1 MFFGGKGTVGLDI
14 GSGYLKLVQLK
25 DTKEGYELE
34 LFDMLPLPPE
44 LIVDGSIIDSLRLVD
59 SLKELA
65 RKAKI
70 RAKDVTISIAG
81 HSSVI
86 IKRVSLPEMSEDELY
101 ESIKFEA
108 EQYIPFDI
116 DDVDLDFQI
125 LGPKEEPG
133 QMDVI
138 LVAVKK
144 DIVNEYLSVV
154 KEAGL
159 NCQIVDVNSF
169 ALENIYEIN
178 YEIEPE
184 KNVALVNIGA
194 NTINMNILKGGI
206 SVFTRDS
213 AVGSNLHTE
222 VLQREFNLAYEVAE
236 RLKRGEP
243 VENVTPQD
251 AFSVMEL
258 ASEEIISEVNRSLEY
273 FHEDI
278 HEIVLSGGC
287 ALIRDFPNL
296 LAEKIR
302 VETKLMQ
309 PFKNIK
315 IVSTQETRRQ
325 MIKVNLLPLK
335 RKKKPKPLP
344 SFLVITI
351 LITVVICILMAYL
364 TFFFNSR
371 LSVKKKQF
379 AANETKIAEL
389 KEMIKTVEDFEQ
401 RNKTFKERND
411 IIEQLSKNKSL
422 PVKILDE
429 FSALLPNGIW
439 LQTMSIAGGTINLE
453 GYGFTNNDIVSYVD
467 NIKNSRMFTDV
478 YLQESK
484 SVEAERVAVYM
495 FKLTCRLKV

>member
-1 MFFGGKGTVGLDI
+1 MFFGGRGTIGLDI

-25 DTKEGYELE
+25 DTKGGYELE

-65 RKAKI
+65 RKARIKT
-70 RAKDVTISIAG
+70 KDVTISIAG

-86 IKRVSLPEMSEDELY
+86 VKRVSLPDMSEDELY

-116 DDVDLDFQI
+116 DDVNLDFQI

-144 DIVNEYLSVV
+144 DIINEYLSVI
-154 KEAGL
+154 KEAGF

-194 NTINMNILKGGI
+194 STMNMNILKGGI

-222 VLQREFNLAYEVAE
+222 VLQREFNLTYEMAE

-243 VENVTPQD
+243 VENVSPQD

-258 ASEEIISEVNRSLEY
+258 ASEEIIGEVNRSLEY
-273 FHEDI
+273 FLEDI

-287 ALIRDFPNL
+287 ALIKDFPNL

-315 IVSTQETRRQ
+315 IAKHFDLSLIEEMAPMAAVAAGLALRR
-325 MIKVNLLPLK
+325 PGD
-335 RKKKPKPLP
+335 R
-344 SFLVITI
+344 
-351 LITVVICILMAYL
+351 
-364 TFFFNSR
+364 
-371 LSVKKKQF
+371 
-379 AANETKIAEL
+379 
-389 KEMIKTVEDFEQ
+389 
-401 RNKTFKERND
+401 
-411 IIEQLSKNKSL
+411 
-422 PVKILDE
+422 
-429 FSALLPNGIW
+429 
-439 LQTMSIAGGTINLE
+439 
-453 GYGFTNNDIVSYVD
+453 
-467 NIKNSRMFTDV
+467 
-478 YLQESK
+478 
-484 SVEAERVAVYM
+484 
-495 FKLTCRLKV
+495 

>member
-1 MFFGGKGTVGLDI
+1 MFFGGKGTIGLDI

-25 DTKEGYELE
+25 DTKGGYELE

-65 RKAKI
+65 RKARI
-70 RAKDVTISIAG
+70 RAKDMTISIAG

-116 DDVDLDFQI
+116 EDVDLDFQI

-144 DIVNEYLSVV
+144 DIINEYLSVV
-154 KEAGL
+154 KEAGF

-194 NTINMNILKGGI
+194 STINMNILKGGI

-222 VLQREFNLAYEVAE
+222 VLQREFNLTYEVAE

-243 VENVTPQD
+243 VENVSPQD

-287 ALIRDFPNL
+287 ALIRDFQNL

-309 PFKNIK
+309 PFRNIK
-315 IVSTQETRRQ
+315 IPKHLDLAFIQEMAPMAAVAAGLALRR
-325 MIKVNLLPLK
+325 PGD
-335 RKKKPKPLP
+335 R
-344 SFLVITI
+344 
-351 LITVVICILMAYL
+351 
-364 TFFFNSR
+364 
-371 LSVKKKQF
+371 
-379 AANETKIAEL
+379 
-389 KEMIKTVEDFEQ
+389 
-401 RNKTFKERND
+401 
-411 IIEQLSKNKSL
+411 
-422 PVKILDE
+422 
-429 FSALLPNGIW
+429 
-439 LQTMSIAGGTINLE
+439 
-453 GYGFTNNDIVSYVD
+453 
-467 NIKNSRMFTDV
+467 
-478 YLQESK
+478 
-484 SVEAERVAVYM
+484 
-495 FKLTCRLKV
+495 